1 MGDFAS
7 KGVAGAGLGTGI
19 AGLSL
24 GVLNSM
30 GGLGSLFGLFGRNG
44 TLPGYGCNYG
54 TDIVSLLENDAAKDA
69 EIGMLR
75 AQRYSDNSDLEL
87 YKYFDG
93 KIGALRDIVTERFA
107 QQGIYNATNNSAIAT
122 MTNQIQVL
130 QGLVGNIT
138 KTVIPQSAVVNLNQC
153 NTPSLS

>member
-1 MGDFAS
+1 M
-7 KGVAGAGLGTGI
+7 
-19 AGLSL
+19 
-24 GVLNSM
+24 
-30 GGLGSLFGLFGRNG
+30 
-44 TLPGYGCNYG
+44 
-54 TDIVSLLENDAAKDA
+54 LENDAAKDA

-93 KIGALRDIVTERFA
+93 KIGELRDTVTEHFA
-107 QQGIYNATNNSAIAT
+107 QQGIYNATNNAAVAT

-130 QGLVGNIT
+130 QGLIGNIT

-153 NTPSLS
+153 GNVPSVG